1 MRVMPILFVTDVP
14 AATAFFRLLGL
25 DLDVRGRTGGWAELT
40 GTGGLVGVHDAT
52 ATEKPTRPGHCS
64 LSLVADE
71 PLEPLR
77 HRLLAAGHT
86 DAHIID
92 EGFGRSLRVTGP
104 DGAEIQIVE
113 HDRDLY
119 T

>member
-1 MRVMPILFVTDVP
+1 MKLMPILFVDDVD
-14 AATAFFRLLGL
+14 AARRFFSVLGL
-25 DLDVRGRTGGWAELT
+25 AAEAVGRTGGWVELAAGG
-40 GTGGLVGVHDAT
+40 GTLGLHTVAQV
-52 ATEKPTRPGHCS
+52 EKPRRPGECT

-71 PLEPLR
+71 PLEAVR
-77 HRLLAAGHT
+77 DRLTAAGYT
-86 DAHIID
+86 DAHLID

-104 DGAEIQIVE
+104 DDAAIQIIE